1 MLRISNVSSH
11 RKVQEGSQVV
21 MRRNS
26 CRKARTNCHRR
37 KPLCSLPRCQEGS
50 QVVMR
55 RNSCRKARTN
65 CHRRK
70 PLCSLPRWQSH
81 LAAKNHFLEE
91 QESSQILLS
100 THRPA
105 IEAARAITQII
116 RSDDVIRRSSESDL
130 EPSNIR
136 MWNPNGL
143 DSIFEGSRRHT
154 ERRFDGTDDLYL

>member
-91 QESSQILLS
+91 QRKLADPLVHPSIGRPSRRGSS
-100 THRPA
+100 HHKR
-105 IEAARAITQII
+105 
-116 RSDDVIRRSSESDL
+116 RSMQIRRRDPTLIRERSRTFEYSNVESQR
-130 EPSNIR
+130 SGFYIR
-136 MWNPNGL
+136 RL
-143 DSIFEGSRRHT
+143 
-154 ERRFDGTDDLYL
+154 